1 MASHGYEVGRLLL
14 LYNEIEINITFLTE
28 SIYSN
33 QRGNRMDNRK
43 FGAMIAAM
51 RKAAMTQKDL
61 AERLG
66 VSAITCKMGKRQRI
80 SGDFSPASY
89 VGGTGHLTR

>member
-33 QRGNRMDNRK
+33 QRSIVWITGN
-43 FGAMIAAM
+43 
-51 RKAAMTQKDL
+51 
-61 AERLG
+61 
-66 VSAITCKMGKRQRI
+66 SAR
-80 SGDFSPASY
+80 
-89 VGGTGHLTR
+89 